1 MFRCRTAFG
10 IALVLFLLSSIAARG
25 QFGVYGI
32 VTGERISGFT
42 CTDPQGQCASPGGVA
57 KPYGSIFGGYYD
69 FRSIG
74 PVRLGVDVRGSV
86 LNSNKSATTYAAS
99 VDSVRQ
105 YSALGGVR
113 GEFKTPFHWLHPYAQ
128 ISGGYMHSNAASTI
142 PTSYQNYTQLEGF
155 VGADISLLPVMDLRA
170 IELGAGEAFGP
181 SSHSI
186 QSIGIG
192 VVFHTARASR

>member
-10 IALVLFLLSSIAARG
+10 LALLVFLFSSVVARA
-25 QFGVYGI
+25 QVGVYGT
-32 VTGERISGFT
+32 VTGERFGGF
-42 CTDPQGQCASPGGVA
+42 QCQLTTGCAAPNGVA
-57 KPYGSIFGGYYD
+57 KPYGAAFGGYYD

-74 PVRLGVDVRGSV
+74 PIRLGVDVRGSV
-86 LNSNKSATTYAAS
+86 LNSNKSAVTNNS
-99 VDSVRQ
+99 SIDFVRH

-113 GEFKTPFHWLHPYAQ
+113 AEFRTPLKWLHPYGQ
-128 ISGGYMHSNAASTI
+128 ISAGLGRSNAAFVNNN
-142 PTSYQNYTQLEGF
+142 PEFYQNFTQVQGF
-155 VGADISLLPVMDLRA
+155 AGADISILPVLDLRA

-192 VVFHTARASR
+192 VVFHTSR